1 LVGSFLL
8 WRIKVNEVLIENQEL
23 TEKAHPIVG
32 FFEIIMQPYEL
43 GRKIIPRWFQIV
55 AIAVLLETFCMTTGM
70 YLVSKSD
77 GVKSEMAA
85 MNSNIIKR
93 LEKNPQITD
102 EQLEEMKEQFDSN
115 FEFKPLSTVG
125 VSLIYSLFGIF
136 VVGAFFFFAARLFVE
151 QPSPY
156 PNIMGLTAFGAAISG
171 LGVLVSTMIQ
181 FLTDTTVFGLTLSF
195 VVDPAEHPAWFS
207 FLSRIS
213 IFYPLYYIAIGSAV
227 AGASRMHKQWGYI
240 LAIIVCTVT
249 IILWGGISAVGGL
262 FM

>member
-1 LVGSFLL
+1 M
-8 WRIKVNEVLIENQEL
+8 NEVLIENQEL
-23 TEKAHPIVG
+23 TEKAHPIMG
-32 FFEIIMQPYEL
+32 FLEIIMQPYEL

-136 VVGAFFFFAARLFVE
+136 VVGAFFFFAARLIRVLLPGNAITKIKVNDELKKMITFHIMNL
-151 QPSPY
+151 SNSSY
-156 PNIMGLTAFGAAISG
+156 PFSTHQFDVIFCRNVLIYFSRDLQDRAMDLFARSLVFKGY
-171 LGVLVSTMIQ
+171 LG
-181 FLTDTTVFGLTLSF
+181 
-195 VVDPAEHPAWFS
+195 
-207 FLSRIS
+207 
-213 IFYPLYYIAIGSAV
+213 IGS
-227 AGASRMHKQWGYI
+227 KE
-240 LAIIVCTVT
+240 TVRLSSSSPFFDSVNHSQN
-249 IILWGGISAVGGL
+249 IYFLNAL
-262 FM
+262 